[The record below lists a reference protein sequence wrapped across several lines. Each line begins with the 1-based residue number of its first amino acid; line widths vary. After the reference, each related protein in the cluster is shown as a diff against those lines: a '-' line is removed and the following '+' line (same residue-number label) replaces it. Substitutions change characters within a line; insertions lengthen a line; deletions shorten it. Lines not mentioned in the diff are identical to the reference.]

1 MNLYNMQKKGQ
12 ILCDVKQEKVDFA
25 KKAEKFH
32 EIFNIESNGTPR
44 RFHRRKQQDDRTERK
59 GWTDRSKIPSDI
71 LLKSLSYVVKSCSRE
86 DTLYSTEEQV
96 LLLVPLLEK
105 RFDSDLVKKMQ
116 KDVTT
121 RNQEINKLVEDGLL
135 APVPTSRNVLEPS
148 CSTR

>member
-1 MNLYNMQKKGQ
+1 MQKKGQ

-32 EIFNIESNGTPR
+32 EIFNIESNGTPVIIVSQSNLIENG
-44 RFHRRKQQDDRTERK
+44 K
-59 GWTDRSKIPSDI
+59 PSRGVFI
-71 LLKSLSYVVKSCSRE
+71 EGNNRMTALSAK
-86 DTLYSTEEQV
+86 DGLIV